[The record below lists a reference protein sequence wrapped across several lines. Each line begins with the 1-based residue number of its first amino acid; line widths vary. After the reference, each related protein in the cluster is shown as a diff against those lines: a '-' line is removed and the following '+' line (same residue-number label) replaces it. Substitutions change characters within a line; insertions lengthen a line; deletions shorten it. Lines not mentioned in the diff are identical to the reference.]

1 MVNTK
6 LPKISVLIRTK
17 NEEKWIGHSL
27 KGVFNQKVDAE
38 VEVII
43 IDNNST
49 DYTVEVA
56 KRYPI
61 SKAINI
67 SEFLPGRAL
76 NDGIR
81 ASTGDYI
88 ACISAH
94 CIPKD
99 ENWLSSLL
107 ANFVDNPDLAGVY
120 GRQLPLGFT
129 GPIDKR
135 DLLTVFGQDKRVQI
149 KDYFFHNANSMV
161 PRKIWDEIPFDEGV
175 TNIEDRVWGKQ
186 VIEAG
191 YKIIYEPKAAVY
203 HHHGLHQGNTRERA
217 EGVVSILERVDE
229 KDLNDLPEMLAP
241 EKTNVA
247 AVMTVI
253 GKLSEQSDAYKS
265 MEKAVNDLQNSC
277 YVNSIYLVADEEKLS
292 NVLDIDW
299 LDRKKILNAD
309 SISLNKLM
317 QHVLELIEGGQDYP
331 ERILY
336 VNHDYVN
343 RPVGVFDEL
352 IVDAQ
357 YKGCDTVF
365 PGLVDYGHYWYHNDE
380 GEFEQTDPSL
390 DARDKRD
397 PLYKALYGLG
407 CLTSSWVIRSGKL
420 VGGKVGI
427 LKIEDTKYVKRCN
440 RTLN

>member
-1 MVNTK
+1 VVNTK
-6 LPKISVLIRTK
+6 LPKISVLIRTR

-61 SKAINI
+61 SKTINI

-99 ENWLSSLL
+99 ESWLSSLL
-107 ANFVDNPDLAGVY
+107 ANFVDHPDLAGAY

-161 PRKIWDEIPFDEGV
+161 PRKIWDEIPFDEEV

-203 HHHGLHQGNTRERA
+203 HHHGLHQGNTRERVK
-217 EGVVSILERVDE
+217 GVVSILERVDE
-229 KDLNDLPEMLAP
+229 KDLNDLPEMLVP

-265 MEKAVNDLQNSC
+265 MEKTVNDLKNSS
-277 YVNSIYLVADEEKLS
+277 YVNSIYLVADEKNLS
-292 NVLDIDW
+292 DFLEINW
-299 LDRKKILNAD
+299 LDRKKISNAD

-317 QHVLELIEGGQDYP
+317 QHILELIEGGQDYP
-331 ERILY
+331 ESILY

-343 RPVGVFDEL
+343 RPVGIFDEL

-390 DARDKRD
+390 EARDKRD

-440 RTLN
+440 KVLN

>member
-1 MVNTK
+1 VVNTK

-88 ACISAH
+88 ACVSAH

-99 ENWLSSLL
+99 GNWLSSLL

-191 YKIIYEPKAAVY
+191 YEIIYEPKAAVY

-292 NVLDIDW
+292 NVLDIEW

-331 ERILY
+331 ESILY

-343 RPVGVFDEL
+343 RPDGIFDEL

-365 PGLVDYGHYWYHNDE
+365 PGLVDYGHYWYHKDE

-390 DARDKRD
+390 EARDKRD

-440 RTLN
+440 RVLN